1 MATTLTRLV
10 LRRVLTGGITLVVV
24 TALIFWLAGIAPFD
38 PVAAHLGAAQE
49 FADAQTRARIAA
61 QLRVDDP
68 WWKHWLIWLRSL
80 VSGDLGWSSA
90 HRQPVSA
97 VLGARLGWSALL
109 GAAALPLAAAAS
121 FLLALASVRRPG
133 GSLDRTVS
141 AAVTV
146 VAATPAFLIC
156 LGLIAVVAV
165 RFGWLPAGGVAPAG
179 QAATAGVVAS
189 HLVLP
194 AIALASALV
203 PWLTLHLRE
212 SMVTVYASPAVN
224 GARAR
229 GATEAQVLTGQVMPA
244 AVMPAVTVLAARLP
258 ELVTGTVLVET
269 VFGWPGIGQA
279 LVRAA
284 TSVDYP
290 LLAATTLTAGI
301 VVVAGNL
308 AADVLQWRIDRRTRK
323 GLQ

>member
-1 MATTLTRLV
+1 MATSLRRLL
-10 LRRVLTGGITLVVV
+10 LRRVLTGIITLVVV
-24 TALIFWLAGIAPFD
+24 TAVIFWLAGIAPFD
-38 PVAAHLGAAQE
+38 PIAAHLGAAQE
-49 FADAQTRARIAA
+49 FADARTRARIAA

-68 WWKHWLIWLRSL
+68 WWQHWLTWLRGL
-80 VSGDLGWSSA
+80 VTGDLGWSSA
-90 HRQPVSA
+90 HRQPVA
-97 VLGARLGWSALL
+97 DVLGSRLGWSALL
-109 GAAALPLAAAAS
+109 GAVALPLATAVS
-121 FLLALASVRRPG
+121 SLLALAAVRRPSG
-133 GSLDRTVS
+133 LIDRTVS
-141 AAVTV
+141 AAVTAM
-146 VAATPAFLIC
+146 AATPAFLVC

-165 RFGWLPAGGVAPAG
+165 RLGWLPAGGVAPAG
-179 QAATAGVVAS
+179 EPATAGVVAT

-194 AIALASALV
+194 AVALAAALV

-212 SMVTVYASPAVN
+212 SMLGVYASPAVT

-229 GATEAQVLTGQVMPA
+229 GASESQVLTGQVLPA

-269 VFGWPGIGQA
+269 VFGWPGIGQS

-284 TSVDYP
+284 TAVDHP

-301 VVVAGNL
+301 VVVTGNL
-308 AADVLQWRIDRRTRK
+308 AADALQWRIDRRSRE